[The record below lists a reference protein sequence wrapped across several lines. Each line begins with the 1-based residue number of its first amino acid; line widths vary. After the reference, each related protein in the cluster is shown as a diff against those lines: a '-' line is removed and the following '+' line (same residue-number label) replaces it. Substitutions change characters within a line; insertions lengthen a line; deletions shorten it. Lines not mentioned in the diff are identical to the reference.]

1 MEYKRLFALIVL
13 LLLTVLFAF
22 AAISIYKWSSIGP
35 FSASL
40 VYLFSPPFMHMQP
53 PNLIELLMKVPIGL
67 VTNLIVFGSISVILF
82 YTKGEKRRN
91 LTYPAIA
98 ITAIWSLVGI
108 VSVLMKSYGA
118 VSFILIFLLYLAF
131 LRLYFKPNAKRLII
145 AALWISFLTNPMAIL
160 LLSYNPY
167 TYTTPVSFIVP
178 LPPNGAW
185 CSNGMVSVIISNLAS
200 RALDLNDITAKING
214 SLEDT
219 DCVNRG
225 LLPPRNSTLIL
236 KNCDSDGNGTPWP
249 SNKAIEIEIGIP
261 ESIKRFSITC

>member
-13 LLLTVLFAF
+13 LLLTILFAF
-22 AAISIYKWSSIGP
+22 AVISIYQLSYIGP
-35 FSASL
+35 FSAFL
-40 VYLFSPPFMHMQP
+40 AYLFSPPFMNMQP
-53 PNLIELLMKVPIGL
+53 PNLIELLIKVPIGL

-108 VSVLMKSYGA
+108 ASVLMKSYGA

-131 LRLYFKPNAKRLII
+131 LRLYFKPNAEKLII

-160 LLSYNPY
+160 LLSSHP
-167 TYTTPVSFIVP
+167 YTTPVSVVV
-178 LPPNGAW
+178 PPNGAW
-185 CSNGMVSVIISNLAS
+185 CSNGMVSVIIANPSS
-200 RALDLNDITAKING
+200 RALNLNDITAKING

-219 DCVNRG
+219 DCINRS

-249 SNKAIEIEIGIP
+249 SNKTIEIDIGIP
-261 ESIKRFSITC
+261 GSIQSFSITCR